1 MVKPLLRWDEPTTKL
16 IAPKLWQHMILT
28 ANVTRF
34 RLEEAQVRSP
44 EQGVAIGILRTI
56 SQFAIVNNFPM
67 MFEDALVERMQFY
80 RDKNLREEYYAC
92 AEIKPIMSILPDVII
107 GLEKSLTRKVVEFID
122 WSPTNVHLKN
132 ALIEDLE
139 DTPMLE
145 RSPYG
150 VALAQAQAYSIYD
163 ALERS
168 NVFVEKHKP
177 FWFANVQMPPDALKA
192 IRSSHP
198 GRIELSS

>member
-1 MVKPLLRWDEPTTKL
+1 ME
-16 IAPKLWQHMILT
+16 
-28 ANVTRF
+28 
-34 RLEEAQVRSP
+34 
-44 EQGVAIGILRTI
+44 
-56 SQFAIVNNFPM
+56 
-67 MFEDALVERMQFY
+67 
-80 RDKNLREEYYAC
+80 
-92 AEIKPIMSILPDVII
+92 
-107 GLEKSLTRKVVEFID
+107 